1 MIIYQ
6 DIYTIFLRTRLLVI
20 LKIKLRKIIF
30 YIFKLEVISSFKCY
44 GRGTMRVGLCGAG
57 DWFFVTIKIKS
68 DPGAI

>member
-30 YIFKLEVISSFKCY
+30 YIFKLEVACGFKCY
-44 GRGTMRVGLCGAG
+44 GCGTMRVGCFVQSGQREAG
-57 DWFFVTIKIKS
+57 CKRI
-68 DPGAI
+68 